1 MQIPGGWLAD
11 KFGAKRV
18 LLMAVIMW
26 SIFTG
31 LTAVAWSLTAMIVIR
46 FLFGIG
52 EGGFQ
57 PASSKIIATIFRRR
71 REGELCPL
79 CLPPGELYH

>member
-1 MQIPGGWLAD
+1 MQMPGGLLAD
-11 KFGAKRV
+11 KYGAKKI
-18 LLMAVIMW
+18 LLTAVIIW

-31 LTAVAWSLTAMIVIR
+31 LTAVAWSFSALIVIR

-57 PASSKIIATIFRRR
+57 PAASKIIATIFPKDGLRMKFTPRSATAA
-71 REGELCPL
+71 
-79 CLPPGELYH
+79 

>member
-26 SIFTG
+26 SI
-31 LTAVAWSLTAMIVIR
+31 LRA
-46 FLFGIG
+46 
-52 EGGFQ
+52 
-57 PASSKIIATIFRRR
+57 
-71 REGELCPL
+71 
-79 CLPPGELYH
+79 